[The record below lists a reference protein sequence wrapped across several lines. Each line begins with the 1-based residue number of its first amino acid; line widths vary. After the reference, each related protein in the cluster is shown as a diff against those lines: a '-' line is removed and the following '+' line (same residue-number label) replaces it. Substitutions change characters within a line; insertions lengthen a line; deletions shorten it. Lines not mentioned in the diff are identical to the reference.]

1 GRARGGYNSAT
12 PAAAR
17 LVPPRSAPMLD
28 RLPLLIALAAATAAL
43 ALPAAPAADPAK
55 PTCTKRPYGTT
66 ADGHAV
72 DEYTL
77 TASPYTARL
86 ITYGA
91 ALSELH
97 VPDKSGRPT
106 DVVLGFDDL
115 AGWQGKGNPFFGCT
129 VGRVANRVAKGRFT
143 LDGKAYT
150 LAVNNGP

>member
-1 GRARGGYNSAT
+1 RPPPRD
-12 PAAAR
+12 PF
-17 LVPPRSAPMLD
+17 LPRSAPMLD
-28 RLPLLIALAAATAAL
+28 RMPLLIAAAAAAAAL

-55 PTCTKRPYGTT
+55 PAGKRPYGTT
-66 ADGHAV
+66 ADGKAV

-77 TASPYTARL
+77 TAGPYTAKL

-97 VPDKSGRPT
+97 VPDKLGRPT

-115 AGWQGKGNPFFGCT
+115 AGWQQKGNPFFGCT

-143 LDGKAYT
+143 LDGQEY
-150 LAVNNGP
+150 